1 VSAVLNG
8 AKVVRELAGRLTS
21 TTHAGE
27 PKSTEERDETPVWI
41 RRSDGRRSLCAQLE
55 RSVPMKRV
63 AISAAVVALLLSA
76 GTAIAAGGG
85 ATVETIPMTF
95 APLNSDTCPYLPD
108 GTSITWSG
116 TGTSIT
122 RTMTDANGVTTIGNT
137 TVAHGFATDQD
148 GNTYAFHY
156 GNTFRI
162 SNTVANPTVFSGLM
176 TDSFS
181 LAGQGPAMLNNG
193 FVAVFTTDFVSFG
206 FEPLTSRG
214 DPISF
219 NPFPLGYTPHCDPL

>member
-1 VSAVLNG
+1 MSGVRNG
-8 AKVVRELAGRLTS
+8 ATFEAELAGHFTC

-27 PKSTEERDETPVWI
+27 PKSTEERDERLLGLVAATGADP
-41 RRSDGRRSLCAQLE
+41 LAQRE
-55 RSVPMKRV
+55 RSVPMKRT
-63 AISAAVVALLLSA
+63 AISAALVALLLGA
-76 GTAIAAGGG
+76 GTATAGGG
-85 ATVETIPMTF
+85 ATVETIQMTF
-95 APLNSDTCPYLPD
+95 APLNSETCSYLPD

-122 RTMTDANGVTTIGNT
+122 TSRTDANGVTTIGNT
-137 TVAHGFATDQD
+137 THANGFATDQD
-148 GNTYAFHY
+148 GNTYAFNY
-156 GNTFRI
+156 SNEFRI
-162 SNTVANPTVFSGLM
+162 SNTLADPTVFSGLM

-181 LAGQGPAMLNNG
+181 LAGQGPATLSNG

-219 NPFPLGYTPHCDPL
+219 NPFPQGYTAHCDPL

>member
-1 VSAVLNG
+1 MPCTIAS
-8 AKVVRELAGRLTS
+8 R
-21 TTHAGE
+21 THAEDGMDDQLA
-27 PKSTEERDETPVWI
+27 PSWSPSRPN
-41 RRSDGRRSLCAQLE
+41 RSRGADPFWAQRE
-55 RSVPMKRV
+55 RSFPVKRL
-63 AISAAVVALLLSA
+63 AISAALAALLLSA

-85 ATVETIPMTF
+85 VTVETIPMTF
-95 APLNSDTCPYLPD
+95 APLNSDTCSYLAD

-122 RTMTDANGVTTIGNT
+122 RTMTDANGVTTIANT
-137 TVAHGFATDQD
+137 TVAHGVATDQD
-148 GNTYAFHY
+148 GNAYAFHY
-156 GNTFRI
+156 SNTFRI
-162 SNTVANPTVFSGLM
+162 SNTLANPAVFSGLM

-206 FEPLTSRG
+206 FEELTSRG

-219 NPFPLGYTPHCDPL
+219 NPFPQGYTPRCDPL

>member
-1 VSAVLNG
+1 
-8 AKVVRELAGRLTS
+8 
-21 TTHAGE
+21 
-27 PKSTEERDETPVWI
+27 
-41 RRSDGRRSLCAQLE
+41 
-55 RSVPMKRV
+55 MKRL
-63 AISAAVVALLLSA
+63 AISAAVAALLLSA
-76 GTAIAAGGG
+76 GTAIAAGG

-95 APLNSDTCPYLPD
+95 APLNSDTCSYLPD

-122 RTMTDANGVTTIGNT
+122 RTRTDGTGVTTIGNT
-137 TVAHGFATDQD
+137 TVAHGVATDQD
-148 GNTYAFHY
+148 GNEYAFHY
-156 GNTFRI
+156 SNTFRI
-162 SNTVANPTVFSGLM
+162 SNTLANPTVFSGLM

-181 LAGQGPAMLNNG
+181 LAGAGPAMLNNG

-219 NPFPLGYTPHCDPL
+219 NPFPQGFTAHCDPL